1 MRNSIEAM
9 LTMLGL
15 EIVQRD
21 HKSDY
26 EKSGYIVVQ
35 NGDTFV
41 KVTFYDDSYD
51 DGYIEDVRKVSPRP
65 AQIVEYV

>member
-1 MRNSIEAM
+1 MRSDIESM

-15 EIVQRD
+15 EIVQSD

-26 EKSGYIVVQ
+26 EKTGYIVVK

-41 KVTFYDDSYD
+41 KMTFYDDSYN
-51 DGYIEDVRKVSPRP
+51 DGYISDMRKVTPRP